1 MDKSYDE
8 ITAITSLVQSLTQLV
23 KDSPDHINRL
33 QTIAASMVPKETF
46 NELCTKQV
54 EDPSEPQVTEEYVVH
69 LLENQRLDLVMDIQ
83 KEDFIGEKLSELI
96 QQNEDIMGSV
106 KEYFARK
113 DTIRREEEDEAAQ
126 RYSKYVC
133 DVIEPTHDHLESSL
147 GVFNLAIVKIKQLL
161 LEFGD
166 ETKRNDDILLSKE
179 YQTKLNEL
187 VKILNDRIAENVFE
201 RSK

>member
-1 MDKSYDE
+1 MDKPYDE

-23 KDSPDHINRL
+23 KDSSDHINRL
-33 QTIAASMVPKETF
+33 QAISASMVPKDTF
-46 NELCTKQV
+46 NELCTTQI
-54 EDPSEPQVTEEYVVH
+54 EDNSEPQVTEDYVIH

-83 KEDFIGEKLSELI
+83 KQDLIGEKLSELI
-96 QQNEDIMGSV
+96 QQNEEIMGSV
-106 KEYFARK
+106 KEYFAKK
-113 DTIRREEEDEAAQ
+113 DTIRKEEEDDAAQ
-126 RYSKYVC
+126 RYSNYVC

-147 GVFNLAIVKIKQLL
+147 GVFNLAIVEIKELL

-166 ETKRNDDILLSKE
+166 ETKRNDEILLSKE

-187 VKILNDRIAENVFE
+187 VKTLNDRIAENVFQ